1 MEIEKLKIPKIIS
14 PRKIQIRTIS
24 NKSPILPS
32 INKSHTT
39 RHINRKFIS
48 PQRNNLY
55 LIETQVSSASRNL
68 EIDKINLRILKE
80 RLTQRKNIF
89 NSLEGKPEKILIKKK
104 IIKNKLYI
112 PIKIKKGR
120 ERELLDE
127 KKRKEKEK
135 EMTEN
140 EFTRI
145 TYEINDLIQDNEH
158 LKEEIKFQRKK
169 KIELKNLKQK
179 IKQEIEIKEEIL
191 DEIIKKN
198 NGMKKEVEMNTLNK
212 EISTY
217 KEQEKQYELMENYLE
232 KEYNKIIQEYIKKE
246 REKINEMHFNRQV
259 NELKNKRSLSEFDFS
274 ENKNLEIKKE
284 LEKFE
289 SEKIQDRTPILDE
302 LIEKWRKINLEN
314 KESINK
320 YSKNSI
326 KIRETLNKLILQL
339 NLDSYQDLPEFF
351 RKTEERESN
360 ISIRLE
366 KIQNENI
373 ELEKLKKD
381 IISLT
386 ELIKSKKEGNLQD
399 KNKIIKHKKEKIKII
414 NEAISK
420 FKKDIEIK
428 QKFFE
433 KIQPETD
440 KFLKKLNNSYLSEF
454 IHKKIELNDNKKYD
468 CLTVNKYLSNVEDYL
483 NIILEWKKNNNIDN
497 IDNQNID
504 KLNEEFKQ
512 KLDNFEKYK
521 LINKT
526 LIESMQID
534 RKNGI
539 QLKDIIKTTS
549 KKLMRPINYNNNKFN
564 KSKMTKSKYNKSKE
578 RTTENSDED

>member
-1 MEIEKLKIPKIIS
+1 
-14 PRKIQIRTIS
+14 
-24 NKSPILPS
+24 
-32 INKSHTT
+32 
-39 RHINRKFIS
+39 
-48 PQRNNLY
+48 
-55 LIETQVSSASRNL
+55 
-68 EIDKINLRILKE
+68 
-80 RLTQRKNIF
+80 
-89 NSLEGKPEKILIKKK
+89 
-104 IIKNKLYI
+104 
-112 PIKIKKGR
+112 
-120 ERELLDE
+120 
-127 KKRKEKEK
+127 
-135 EMTEN
+135 MTEN

-169 KIELKNLKQK
+169 KIELQNLKQK
-179 IKQEIEIKEEIL
+179 IKQEIEIKQEIL

-339 NLDSYQDLPEFF
+339 NLDSYQDLPELF

-399 KNKIIKHKKEKIKII
+399 KNKLIKHKKEKIKII

-428 QKFFE
+428 QKFFG

-440 KFLKKLNNSYLSEF
+440 KFLKKLNNTYLSEF

-497 IDNQNID
+497 IDYIENQNID

-549 KKLMRPINYNNNKFN
+549 KKLMRPINYNNNQFN

-578 RTTENSDED
+578 RTTENSDDD